1 MLLEICVDSILSATN
16 ASSLGADRIELC
28 SALSEG
34 GLTPSLGLF
43 LGVKKAVSSLFLK
56 QAEKYFKFSF
66 QLQNSRTNIYCMIRI
81 RRGNFVY
88 SDEEVRAYHKLL
100 LFSILNFV

>member
-1 MLLEICVDSILSATN
+1 MLLEICVDSILSAKN
-16 ASSLGADRIELC
+16 ASSSGADRIELC

-43 LGVKKAVSSLFLK
+43 LGVKQAVSKQFLK
-56 QAEKYFKFSF
+56 LSKKRFKNNSF
-66 QLQNSRTNIYCMIRI
+66 QLKNSKTEIYCMIRI

-88 SDEEVRAYHKLL
+88 SDEEVY
-100 LFSILNFV
+100 IY